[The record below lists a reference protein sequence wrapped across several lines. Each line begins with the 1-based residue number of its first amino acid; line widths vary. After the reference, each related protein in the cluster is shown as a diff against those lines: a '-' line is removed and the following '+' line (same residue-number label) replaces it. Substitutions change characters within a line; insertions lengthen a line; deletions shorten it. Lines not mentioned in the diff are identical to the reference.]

1 MMILGG
7 LRVLKL
13 TENILILK
21 RSEILKSKKGNSYF
35 CISFTDM
42 TGEVFS
48 NVMIT
53 NIDTYDKFQPFNQV
67 KAEIE
72 IKSTLYG
79 IKLQIMSV

>member
-1 MMILGG
+1 MKI
-7 LRVLKL
+7 
-13 TENILILK
+13 TETILILK

-35 CISFTDM
+35 TISFADV

-48 NVMIT
+48 NIMVT
-53 NIDTYDKFQPFNQV
+53 NIDTYDKFQPFSQV

-72 IKSTLYG
+72 IKNTLYG

>member
-1 MMILGG
+1 MILGG
-7 LRVLKL
+7 LKALKL

-21 RSEILKSKKGNSYF
+21 RSEILKSKKGNNYF

-53 NIDTYDKFQPFNQV
+53 NLDMYDKFQPFSQV

-72 IKSTLYG
+72 IKNTLYG
-79 IKLQIMSV
+79 IKLQILTV

>member
-1 MMILGG
+1 M
-7 LRVLKL
+7 KL
-13 TENILILK
+13 TETILILK

-35 CISFTDM
+35 TISFADV

-48 NVMIT
+48 NIMVT

-72 IKSTLYG
+72 IKNTLYG
-79 IKLQIMSV
+79 IKLQILTV

>member
-1 MMILGG
+1 M
-7 LRVLKL
+7 KL
-13 TENILILK
+13 TETILILK

-35 CISFTDM
+35 TISFSDY

-53 NIDTYDKFQPFNQV
+53 NIDTYDQFQPFNQIKVNIEV
-67 KAEIE
+67 KN
-72 IKSTLYG
+72 TLYG